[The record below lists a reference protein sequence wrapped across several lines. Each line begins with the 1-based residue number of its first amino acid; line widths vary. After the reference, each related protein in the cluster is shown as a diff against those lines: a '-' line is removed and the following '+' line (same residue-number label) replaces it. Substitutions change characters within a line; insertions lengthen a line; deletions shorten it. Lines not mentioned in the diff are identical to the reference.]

1 MHGEE
6 VGESGKEG
14 VGEGV
19 LLVTR
24 VYLEEKG
31 HGAAVAL
38 VDQHAVALTLDED
51 LWGKDL
57 CIGEIASLK
66 NGANEESRGLG
77 RDRHSKR
84 LLVNLTEG

>member
-1 MHGEE
+1 VHGEE

-31 HGAAVAL
+31 DGAPVAL
-38 VDQHAVALTLDED
+38 VDQHAVTLTLDED
-51 LWGKDL
+51 LWRKDL
-57 CIGEIASLK
+57 CVGEIASLE
-66 NGANEESRGLG
+66 NGANEES
-77 RDRHSKR
+77 
-84 LLVNLTEG
+84 

>member
-1 MHGEE
+1 VHTEE
-6 VGESGKEG
+6 VAESGKEG

-31 HGAAVAL
+31 DSAPVAL
-38 VDQHAVALTLDED
+38 VDQHTVTLTLDED
-51 LWGKDL
+51 LGRKDL
-57 CIGEIASLK
+57 CIGEITSLE

-77 RDRHSKR
+77 RDWHSKR
-84 LLVNLTEG
+84 LLVNLTER